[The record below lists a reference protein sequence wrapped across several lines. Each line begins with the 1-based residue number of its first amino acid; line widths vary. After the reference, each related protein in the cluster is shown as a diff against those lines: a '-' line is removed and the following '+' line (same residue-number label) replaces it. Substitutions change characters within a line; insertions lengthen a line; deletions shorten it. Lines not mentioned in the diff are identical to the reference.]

1 MNYRMFWNPFLR
13 ISLLV
18 LLVPL
23 MLCEKASP
31 KPGLKGFREDYKSIT
46 ETCRDIGF
54 IKKCECIAGKSM
66 VVFDVR
72 LKNHKRNLG
81 KGSKVVFETV
91 DLNEGLGYDASSGVF
106 TAPHSGI
113 YVFDWTIVTLREKGA
128 LTSVVVNGP
137 YKSWNYCNDR
147 TKNLWLSCSKT
158 TVIKLKQGDK
168 VWIGVYSG
176 PADIHKQ
183 YTSFSGYKL

>member
-1 MNYRMFWNPFLR
+1 MFWNPILR

-23 MLCEKASP
+23 VLCEKVSP

-46 ETCRDIGF
+46 ETCQAVGF
-54 IKKCECIAGKSM
+54 IKKCQSITRESM
-66 VVFDVR
+66 VAFDVR
-72 LKNHKRNLG
+72 LRNHKKNLG

-91 DLNEGLGYDASSGVF
+91 DLNEGRGYDASSGVF

-113 YVFDWTIVTLREKGA
+113 YVFDWTILSWQGKYA
-128 LTSVVVNGP
+128 HTSLVINGSN
-137 YKSWNYCNDR
+137 KSWNHCHDVVSK
-147 TKNLWLSCSKT
+147 TWLPCSKM
-158 TVIKLKQGDK
+158 TVVKLKQGDK
-168 VWIGVYSG
+168 VWIGVSSG
-176 PADIHKQ
+176 TADIYQQ